1 MKGEDASAA
10 VNPALFRYEYI
21 SHTYI
26 YLVSLQEAE
35 GSTVI
40 LYNPSKM
47 EESMIPEL
55 AYL

>member
-1 MKGEDASAA
+1 MKGENASAA